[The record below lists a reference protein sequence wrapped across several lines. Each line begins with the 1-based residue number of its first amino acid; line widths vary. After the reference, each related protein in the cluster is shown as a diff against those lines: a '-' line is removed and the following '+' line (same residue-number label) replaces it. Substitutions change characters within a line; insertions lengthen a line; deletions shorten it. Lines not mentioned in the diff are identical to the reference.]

1 MKIGT
6 SRAFT
11 LIELLVVI
19 AIIAILAAMLLP
31 ALAKAK
37 EDAYRT
43 SCISNLRQW
52 GTAMNM
58 YLDDAACVFPD
69 AKLTNGSAGLPG
81 DFNED
86 TPRWEDLGAAQAAGS
101 GTAVWYNV
109 LPPYVMKQPLWQYA
123 NNPATFVDNPGI
135 FNCPTSSSQAPDP
148 NTPPLTRVVFNFAM
162 NYKGN
167 FGMAAGAPFTSKSVL
182 HPSAFVFLG
191 EVRTHASEV
200 PYYGTTPTTLAC
212 SHIYTTR
219 LSSRH
224 SAGVDL
230 TFSDGHA
237 AYYKYAYVCTNTGTS
252 AGDPGRPDINWT
264 YNGVAV
270 H

>member
-1 MKIGT
+1 MRLKYT
-6 SRAFT
+6 RAFT

-19 AIIAILAAMLLP
+19 AIIAILASMLLP

-37 EDAYRT
+37 EDANRT
-43 SCISNLRQW
+43 SCLNNLHQW
-52 GTAMNM
+52 GLGMNM
-58 YLDDAACVFPD
+58 YLDDASCVFPD
-69 AKLTNGSAGLPG
+69 AKLTNGSPGLPG

-86 TPRWEDLGAAQAAGS
+86 TPRWEDLTAAQAAGS

-109 LPPYVMKQPLWQYA
+109 LPPYVGKQSLWQYA
-123 NNPATFVDNPGI
+123 ANPANFVNNPGI
-135 FNCPTSSSQAPDP
+135 FNCATSSALPPDV

-167 FGMAAGAPFTSKSVL
+167 FGLPTGTIFTSKLVQ
-182 HPSAFVFLG
+182 HPSAFVFLAD
-191 EVRTHASEV
+191 VRTHASEI
-200 PYYGTTPTTLAC
+200 PYYGTTPATLAC

-224 SAGVDL
+224 SAGADL

-237 AYYKYAYVCTNTGTS
+237 AYFKYSYICTNTGTS
-252 AGDPGRPDINWT
+252 AGDPGRTDINWT
-264 YNGVAV
+264 YNGQPV